1 LDRTAHDVVIIG
13 SGIAGLRAAIE
24 VARASGGKA
33 DVAIV
38 TKVQAM
44 RSHSVSAEGGTA
56 AVLYPELGDSF
67 ESHVFDTVK
76 GSDYLG
82 DQDAIERFVRMMPS
96 EIYQLEHWGMPWSRR
111 DDGRIAQRWFGGYSY
126 PRATFAEDKVG
137 FHEMQTLYDT
147 CTKYGDIT
155 FYQEWFVTSILV
167 EQGEFRGVTA
177 IEMKSGELS
186 PISAKAGIIATG
198 GAGRLYSFATYGHS
212 STADGLAMAYRAGV
226 PLKDMEFVQF
236 HPSGLIP
243 SGILITE
250 GARADGGVL
259 LNKDGER
266 FMGKYAP
273 EKLELASRDVVSRA
287 MVTEIEQ
294 GRGFRDE
301 ASGYDY
307 LELDLTKIGAEKVKE
322 RLAGIREIAMKFK
335 GIDPVARPLPVRP
348 VCHYMMG
355 GLDVD
360 LDGATKIKGL
370 WAAGEAAC
378 VSINGANRLGA
389 NSTAECLVWGKIT
402 GAEAARYATGGGK
415 AAAPKEQV
423 LREEKRIFDEIFHG
437 RGGTNPYEVRDSVQ
451 GAMERGAFVYRTEEG
466 LAEAIRAIR
475 ALRESD
481 FLHCDDRS
489 RRYNTNLT
497 NVLEVEAM
505 LMAAEAILRC
515 AFARRESRGAHARRD
530 YPKRDDVN
538 WLRHSLAFHSAEETE
553 GGHVTLDYSPVKI
566 TRYQP
571 AERHY

>member
-1 LDRTAHDVVIIG
+1 
-13 SGIAGLRAAIE
+13 
-24 VARASGGKA
+24 
-33 DVAIV
+33 
-38 TKVQAM
+38 
-44 RSHSVSAEGGTA
+44 
-56 AVLYPELGDSF
+56 VLYPELGDSI

-82 DQDAIERFVRMMPS
+82 DQDAIERFARAMPA

-111 DDGRIAQRWFGGYSY
+111 EDGRIAQRWFGGYSY

-147 CTKYGDIT
+147 CTKYPNIT
-155 FYQEWFVTSILV
+155 FYQEWFVTSILR
-167 EQGEFRGVTA
+167 EGGEFRGVAA
-177 IEMKSGELS
+177 IEIKSGEFVV
-186 PISAKAGIIATG
+186 IAAKSGILATG

-212 STADGLAMAYRAGV
+212 STPDGLAMGYRAGI

-259 LNKDGER
+259 LNKDGAR
-266 FMGKYAP
+266 FMGRYAP

-287 MVTEIEQ
+287 IITEVEE
-294 GRGFRDE
+294 GRGFKDE
-301 ASGYDY
+301 KTGYDY
-307 LELDLTKIGAEKVKE
+307 VQLDLTKVGAGRVKE
-322 RLAGIREIAMKFK
+322 RLAGIREIAMKFR
-335 GIDPVARPLPVRP
+335 GIDPVEEPLPVRP

-360 LDGATKIKGL
+360 VDGATRIKGL

-402 GAEAARYATGGGK
+402 GAEAARHAAGK
-415 AAAPKEQV
+415 SSSAVPKDEA
-423 LREEKRIFDEIFHG
+423 LLEEKRIFDGIFHG
-437 RGGTNPYEVRDSVQ
+437 RGGTNPYDVKDSAQ
-451 GAMERGAFVYRTEEG
+451 RAMDKGAFVYRTGEG
-466 LAEAIRAIR
+466 IAEALKEIR
-475 ALRESD
+475 ALSRTD
-481 FLHCDDRS
+481 FLHCDDES
-489 RRYNTNLT
+489 KRYNTNLT
-497 NVLEVEAM
+497 NVLEVEAT
-505 LMAAEAILRC
+505 LIAAEAILAC
-515 AFARRESRGAHARRD
+515 AGARRETRGAHARRD
-530 YPKRDDVN
+530 YPRRDDVN
-538 WLRHSLAFHSAEETE
+538 WLKHSLAHYSAEEVE
-553 GGHVTLDYSPVKI
+553 GGHARLGYSPVRI

>member
-1 LDRTAHDVVIIG
+1 
-13 SGIAGLRAAIE
+13 
-24 VARASGGKA
+24 
-33 DVAIV
+33 
-38 TKVQAM
+38 M

-56 AVLYPELGDSF
+56 AVLYPELGDSV

-82 DQDAIERFVRMMPS
+82 DQDAIERFVKAMPL
-96 EIYQLEHWGMPWSRR
+96 EVYQLEHWGMPWSRR
-111 DDGRIAQRWFGGYSY
+111 EDGRIAQRWFGGYTY

-147 CTKYGDIT
+147 CTKFANVT
-155 FYQEWFVTSILV
+155 FYQEWFVTSLLV

-177 IEMKSGELS
+177 IDMKTGELAALA
-186 PISAKAGIIATG
+186 AKAGIVATG
-198 GAGRLYSFATYGHS
+198 GAGRLYGFATYGHS
-212 STADGLAMAYRAGV
+212 STPDGIVAGYRAGV

-266 FMGKYAP
+266 FMGRYAP

-287 MVTEIEQ
+287 MMTEVEE

-301 ASGYDY
+301 KSGYDY
-307 LELDLTKIGAEKVKE
+307 IQLDLTKIGAQKVKE
-322 RLAGIREIAMKFK
+322 RLAGIREISMKFR
-335 GIDPVARPLPVRP
+335 GIDPIEEPLPVRP

-360 LDGATKIKGL
+360 IDGATRVKGL

-389 NSTAECLVWGKIT
+389 NSTAECLVWGRIT
-402 GAEAARYATGGGK
+402 GAEAAAYAAGRSVP
-415 AAAPKEQV
+415 APEPEGV
-423 LREEKRIFDEIFHG
+423 LKEEKRVFDGIFHG
-437 RGGTNPYEVRDSVQ
+437 KGGTNPYDVRDSVQ
-451 GAMERGAFVYRTEEG
+451 KAMEDGAFVFRTGDG
-466 LAEAIRAIR
+466 LAAAVKRVE
-475 ALRESD
+475 ALRGTD

-497 NVLEVEAM
+497 NVLEVEA
-505 LMAAEAILRC
+505 LLIAADAMLRC
-515 AFARRESRGAHARRD
+515 AVARTESRGAHARRD
-530 YPKRDDVN
+530 YPKRDDRN
-538 WLRHSLAFHSAEETE
+538 WLKHSLAFY
-553 GGHVTLDYSPVKI
+553 GGGGPARLDYSPVRI
-566 TRYQP
+566 TKYQP

>member
-1 LDRTAHDVVIIG
+1 LVIIG
-13 SGIAGLRAAIE
+13 SGIAGLRDAIE
-24 VARASGGKA
+24 ASRASGWKA
-33 DVAIV
+33 DGAVV

-56 AVLYPELGDSF
+56 AVLYPELGDSI
-67 ESHVFDTVK
+67 ESHIFDTVK

-82 DQDAIERFVRMMPS
+82 DQDAIERFVRMIPA

-111 DDGRIAQRWFGGYSY
+111 ADGRLAQRWFGGYSY

-147 CTKYGDIT
+147 CTKYGNII
-155 FYQEWFVTSILV
+155 FYQEWFVTSLLV

-177 IEMKSGELS
+177 IEMKSGDFL

-198 GAGRLYSFATYGHS
+198 GAGRLYGFATYGHS
-212 STADGLAMAYRAGV
+212 STPDGIVMAARAGI

-259 LNKDGER
+259 VNKDGEK
-266 FMGKYAP
+266 FMKRYAP

-294 GRGFRDE
+294 GRGFKDE
-301 ASGYDY
+301 CTGYDY
-307 LELDLTKIGAEKVKE
+307 LNLDLTHIGAQKLKE
-322 RLAGIREIAMKFK
+322 RLAGIREIAMKFR
-335 GIDPVARPLPVRP
+335 GIDPIEEPLPVRP
-348 VCHYMMG
+348 VLHYTMG
-355 GLDVD
+355 GIDVD
-360 LDGATKIKGL
+360 NDGSTSVKGL
-370 WAAGEAAC
+370 WAAGEASC

-389 NSTAECLVWGKIT
+389 NSTAECLVWGNI
-402 GAEAARYATGGGK
+402 TGGG
-415 AAAPKEQV
+415 AANYAMGKSTVAPPREDVLKE
-423 LREEKRIFDEIFHG
+423 EGRIFDGIFHG
-437 RGGTNPYEVRDSVQ
+437 RGGTNPYDVRDSVQ
-451 GAMERGAFVYRTEEG
+451 RAMDAGAFVYRTGDG
-466 LAEAIRAIR
+466 LADAMRKVK

-481 FLHCDDRS
+481 FLHCDDSS

-497 NVLEVEAM
+497 NVLEVES
-505 LMAAEAILRC
+505 LLVAADAVLKC
-515 AFARRESRGAHARRD
+515 AHARTESRGSHARRD
-530 YPKRDDVN
+530 YPNRDDAN
-538 WLRHSLAFHSAEETE
+538 WLKHSLAYYSAA
-553 GGHVTLDYSPVKI
+553 GGEVAKLGYSPVRI